1 LDHVYKRADMR
12 TKWFHHVRQQ
22 RAPVSFTQRN
32 RFTKRKTRA
41 LQSV

>member
-1 LDHVYKRADMR
+1 VDHVYTRANML

-32 RFTKRKTRA
+32 RFTMRTRA
-41 LQSV
+41 L